1 MSIYIVNFNDFE
13 DYRAYTSVE
22 KAKAI
27 LWENYER
34 EVPEQV
40 RAELTEQ
47 DRQTLDESLYIE
59 DYGWVSE
66 IDLYDE
72 NGKVVSF

>member
-1 MSIYIVNFNDFE
+1 MSIYIVNFYDFE
-13 DYRAYTSVE
+13 AYRAYTSAE

-27 LWENYER
+27 LWESYER
-34 EVPEQV
+34 ELPEQL
-40 RAELTEQ
+40 RAEFAEQ
-47 DRQTLDESLYIE
+47 DRQTLEENLYIE

-72 NGKVVSF
+72 NGKAVYF